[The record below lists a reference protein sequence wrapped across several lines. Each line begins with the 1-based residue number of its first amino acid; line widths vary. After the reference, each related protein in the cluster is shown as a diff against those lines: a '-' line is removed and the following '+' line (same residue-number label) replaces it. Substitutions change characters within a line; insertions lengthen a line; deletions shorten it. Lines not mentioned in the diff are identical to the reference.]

1 MTLVC
6 LSRPVLRLQVLPCL
20 APPRLASSCRVLS
33 CCVLSLFCG
42 VWSCP
47 VLPCLALSCP
57 ALPCVFLPCLV
68 LSYFFVLKYQQ
79 AAIGLCSKTL
89 CYHCFLKR
97 TVEAYFC

>member
-1 MTLVC
+1 MKLVC
-6 LSRPVLRLQVLPCL
+6 LLRPVLRLQVLPCL
-20 APPRLASSCRVLS
+20 APPRLASSCLVLLRLVAFLWRLVLS
-33 CCVLSLFCG
+33 
-42 VWSCP
+42 
-47 VLPCLALSCP
+47 CLALSCL

>member
-6 LSRPVLRLQVLPCL
+6 LPRPVLRLQVLPCL

-47 VLPCLALSCP
+47 VLPCLASLC
-57 ALPCVFLPCLV
+57 LVFCLPCLV

-79 AAIGLCSKTL
+79 AAIGLCSKIL

>member
-6 LSRPVLRLQVLPCL
+6 LPRPVLRLQVLPCL
-20 APPRLASSCRVLS
+20 APPRLASSCLVLLRLVAFLWRLVLS
-33 CCVLSLFCG
+33 
-42 VWSCP
+42 
-47 VLPCLALSCP
+47 CLALSCL

-68 LSYFFVLKYQQ
+68 LSYFFVLKYRQT
-79 AAIGLCSKTL
+79 AIGLCCQAL

>member
-6 LSRPVLRLQVLPCL
+6 LPRPVLRLQVLLCL
-20 APPRLASSCRVLS
+20 APPRLAWSCRVLS

-47 VLPCLALSCP
+47 VLPWLASLCLVC
-57 ALPCVFLPCLV
+57 FLPCLV
-68 LSYFFVLKYQQ
+68 LSYFFVLKYKQT
-79 AAIGLCSKTL
+79 AIGLCCQGL